1 MPRPVVLF
9 SGQWTDLPLEELAQK
24 LNEWG
29 YQGIEL
35 SCVGEHFDVQRALA
49 EDGYCQ
55 QKLDL
60 LARFDLQLAVLSN
73 YRVGQAVCDRIEPRH
88 ERILPEHVWGDGDPD
103 GVNERAAQEIAAT
116 FRAAQKLG
124 VGVVS
129 GFTGSALWPGVVGYP
144 ANTPELIDQGFAQ
157 FAQRWNPLLDIAAE
171 AGIRFS
177 LEIHPGQTA
186 FDLHS
191 AERTLDALDGREEFG
206 FTFDPSH
213 LHWQGVD
220 PVELL
225 RRFPER
231 IYHVHMKDIALQLN
245 GRNSLLCSYLPH
257 GDARRGWQFRAPGHG
272 GIDWESIIRALN
284 EIGYEGPLSVEFSDA
299 GMQREYG
306 AEEACKFVK
315 RLDFEPAH

>member
-35 SCVGEHFDVQRALA
+35 ACVGEHFDVQRALA
-49 EDGYCQ
+49 EDNYCQ

-73 YRVGQAVCDRIEPRH
+73 YCVGQAVCDRIEPRH
-88 ERILPEHVWGDGDPD
+88 EHILPEHVWGDGDPD
-103 GVNERAAQEIAAT
+103 GVNQRAAEEMAAT

-129 GFTGSALWPGVVGYP
+129 GFTGSALWPGVMGYP
-144 ANTPELIDQGFAQ
+144 ANTPELIDQAFAQ
-157 FAQRWNPLLDIAAE
+157 FAQRWNPLLDIAAQ

-177 LEIHPGQTA
+177 VEIHPGQTA

-231 IYHVHMKDIALQLN
+231 IFHVHIKDIALHLN

-272 GIDWESIIRALN
+272 GIDWESIIRTLN
-284 EIGYEGPLSVEFSDA
+284 EIGYQGPLSVEFSDA
-299 GMQREYG
+299 GMQRDYG

-315 RLDFEPAH
+315 RLDFEAAH

>member
-35 SCVGEHFDVQRALA
+35 SCGGEHFDVQRALA
-49 EDGYCQ
+49 EEDYCQ

-60 LARFDLQLAVLSN
+60 LARFDLQLVVLSN

-88 ERILPEHVWGDGDPD
+88 QRILSEHVWGDGDPD
-103 GVNERAAQEIAAT
+103 GVNQRAAEEMAAT

-129 GFTGSALWPGVVGYP
+129 GFTGSALWPGVMGYP
-144 ANTPELIDQGFAQ
+144 ANTPDLIDQGFAQ
-157 FAQRWNPLLDIAAE
+157 FAKRWNPLLDIAAE

-186 FDLHS
+186 FDLYS

-220 PVELL
+220 PVEIL
-225 RRFPER
+225 RRFPDR
-231 IYHVHMKDIALQLN
+231 IFHVHIKDIALHLN
-245 GRNSLLCSYLPH
+245 GRNGLLCSYLPY

-272 GIDWESIIRALN
+272 GIDWESIFRALN
-284 EIGYEGPLSVEFSDA
+284 EIGYQGPLSVEFSDA
-299 GMQREYG
+299 GMQRDYG
-306 AEEACKFVK
+306 AEEACKFIK
-315 RLDFEPAH
+315 RLDFEAPH